1 MFPEFVS
8 KGQKSCNP
16 EHPTAKTL
24 FSKRKTEH
32 ATWAI
37 SLGSGT
43 TTDAGIKGKNPVAVG
58 EIKTQTVSYGYTVG
72 RGGSEFPF
80 HAFRTAGT
88 FL

>member
-1 MFPEFVS
+1 MLP
-8 KGQKSCNP
+8 KGRNP
-16 EHPTAKTL
+16 ATQSTPQPRLL

>member
-1 MFPEFVS
+1 MFLEFAS

-43 TTDAGIKGKNPVAVG
+43 TADRGIQGKNPVAVG
-58 EIKTQTVSYGYTVG
+58 EIKSQTVSYGYKVG

-80 HAFRTAGT
+80 HVFRTAGT